1 MSGVDTLSGKVA
13 IVTGASRGIG
23 AAIATTL
30 AVRGANVVVDY
41 LSNDERAADTVAS
54 INQQIKD
61 SQAIAVKAD
70 VRDETATQALAQAA
84 LDAFG
89 GIDILVNNA
98 LSHYSFDPHRRSTF
112 ANLDWS
118 CYHDQFEGCIHGA
131 YNTCKAVLPAMREQT
146 GGRIINISS
155 NLVDAPIVPYHDYNI
170 AKGALDGMTRTLAQE
185 LGAWG
190 ITVNAVA
197 AGLTIGTDSSRAT
210 PEDVREQ
217 IIGMTPLGRLATAD
231 DIAGAV
237 TMLASDDA
245 SFITGQ
251 IIHVDGGLVM
261 R

>member
-1 MSGVDTLSGKVA
+1 MSGVDTLVGKVA

-23 AAIATTL
+23 AAIAATL
-30 AVRGANVVVDY
+30 ASRGANVVVDY
-41 LSNDERAADTVAS
+41 LSNDERAADTVEA
-54 INQQIKD
+54 INQH
-61 SQAIAVKAD
+61 STGSAIAVKAD
-70 VRDETATQALAQAA
+70 VRDEAATQALAQAA
-84 LDAFG
+84 LSAFG

-98 LSHYSFDPHRRSTF
+98 LSHYSFDPHQRSTF

-118 CYHDQFEGCIHGA
+118 CYRDQFEGCIHGA

-155 NLVDAPIVPYHDYNI
+155 NLVDAPIVPYHDYNT

-190 ITVNAVA
+190 ITMNAVA

-231 DIAGAV
+231 DIACAV
-237 TMLASDDA
+237 AMLASDDA